1 MDMRPSTPRMSF
13 ADQKNRRE
21 GLDAAQQI
29 QGRKRC
35 LPVENNGR
43 LLQVEVHGADAQV
56 RDGAKNILQ
65 RSRRVHSFVERV
77 FAGRGYAGRLV
88 DRTRDEANLVLE
100 IVRRLHRRLFL
111 MIKCNYALAR
121 QNFSGNLGLLGRVS
135 QKPRKN
141 DTAY

>member
-1 MDMRPSTPRMSF
+1 MSF

-56 RDGAKNILQ
+56 RDGAKISYSALATCTVSSNVFFLAAAMQ
-65 RSRRVHSFVERV
+65 RDWWIEL
-77 FAGRGYAGRLV
+77 G
-88 DRTRDEANLVLE
+88 TRPTSCWKSSAAQTSTLIAAATML
-100 IVRRLHRRLFL
+100 IKGPAHRRHG
-111 MIKCNYALAR
+111 KVP
-121 QNFSGNLGLLGRVS
+121 SG
-135 QKPRKN
+135 
-141 DTAY
+141 